1 MSDVETLKA
10 IFPSWQEDDL
20 ALVLAESKG
29 SIDEAATKIS
39 EGKSASSISRVR
51 VWLCVLVSSSDQGRT
66 FFRSRSSDPSS
77 ASLAIDKGVH

>member
-39 EGKSASSISRVR
+39 EGKSDRPVISSGSGFV
-51 VWLCVLVSSSDQGRT
+51 C
-66 FFRSRSSDPSS
+66 
-77 ASLAIDKGVH
+77 